1 MNAADFLNNK
11 HNSNNINSNAAD
23 FLNDVGKPKKQSNKI
38 INDTVRKFNDNTN
51 VKSIKSEITI
61 DDVLYNE
68 YDADKKIIIINKD
81 NKEKKT
87 INKKNKKLF
96 KLFIEQEAERIND
109 SRF

>member
-11 HNSNNINSNAAD
+11 HNSNNNNSNAAD
-23 FLNDVGKPKKQSNKI
+23 FLNNAGKPKKQSNKI
-38 INDTVRKFNDNTN
+38 INDTVRNFNDNTN

-68 YDADKKIIIINKD
+68 YDTDKKIIIVNKD
-81 NKEKKT
+81 NKQKKT
-87 INKKNKKLF
+87 INQKNKKLF